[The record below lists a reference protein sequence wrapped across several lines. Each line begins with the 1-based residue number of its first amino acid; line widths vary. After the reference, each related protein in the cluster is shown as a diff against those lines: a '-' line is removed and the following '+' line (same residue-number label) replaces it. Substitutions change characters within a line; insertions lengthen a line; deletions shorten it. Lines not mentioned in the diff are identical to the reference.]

1 MKQRVLSGAVIV
13 LVSGIL
19 LFASGSILF
28 NAIISLLGLFA
39 LWELFAAAK
48 YTADRALLSVCGLF
62 AAVIP
67 FFPSIGS
74 ALIRFSIVFAYV
86 LALLILLLLRW
97 ERDGIE
103 KIAFAFMVSALIP
116 MGYTILISLRDLYLT
131 HPGLGLVR
139 SDGTLFLVLTLVGSW
154 GTDVG
159 GLFAG
164 LLFGKHKLAPKISP
178 KKTVEGAIGGILFS
192 ILGFYLALH
201 IYVRFYAPEAEARYL
216 ALTAAAVLCAC
227 AGMLGDLAASA
238 AKRSFHVKDF
248 GHLIPGHGGILD
260 RFDSV
265 LLVAPVLFIF
275 VQLFPLLA
283 R

>member
-201 IYVRFYAPEAEARYL
+201 IYVRFYAPEAEVRYL